1 VLPNDKRS
9 RTLRMKRM
17 RSRRAVF
24 LLGLAAALSIGI
36 LLRLSTYRQLQDG
49 ARTRA
54 VSDDDY
60 YHLRRARFAV
70 AHFPR
75 TILFDP
81 LMNFPAGGVAI
92 WPPLFDLALALPSRM
107 LHGPDASGP
116 AVEHEAAWVPLFF
129 AAGSIAL
136 AGLLARRLYGA
147 AAGAA
152 ASLFVAVSP
161 GHLLWSQYG
170 HVEQHVAES
179 FFGLAALF
187 SFAVSR
193 ENPDSPRNALR
204 EAAAGVV
211 LALAVLAWQGAVYW
225 GAIFALALFLE
236 ALLTRRSVFRA
247 AALTLGGAA
256 VIVGVATAA
265 WTRGVPMPFTYVSFG
280 FFQPLFLVAVAAG
293 TVLLDT
299 IVGLTRRPHPRNG
312 LLLRGA
318 FLAAALAAVVPF
330 AGDLARS
337 FAGGIG
343 YVAGRTREASG
354 HGGYV
359 SYPTAWLKGIF
370 EARPLFADGP
380 ALPAR
385 HLSLAHFFTPVA
397 FIVWARRALARRWLS
412 PKGIILRGVFLAAA
426 LAAVVPFAPDLV
438 RSFAG
443 GVGYVAGR
451 TQEASG
457 QGGYVSYPTAWL
469 KGIFE
474 ARPLFADGPS
484 LPTRHL
490 SLALF
495 FTPFAIFLWARRAL
509 TRKRGSGLHVA
520 LVVWGAVTLFLA
532 LSQRVNEYYAVPL
545 CALALV
551 EAARRASSWIRTWSP
566 PRRRPPR
573 ARVAVL
579 VGLVLA
585 LPMAAGVVEEVRSD
599 HVAGSDL
606 FATLGWM
613 RRAIPRR
620 VDPYDPRLLGPRPGE
635 AIPPDTRSVLA
646 PWSLG
651 HLILYEAELPVAAN
665 NFGYGFLDSIR
676 FFLASTEEEA
686 LAIANAHRARWILA
700 ADLVPRMNDY
710 ALYLNRPPLLKQGP
724 NGLVPESAYFKTM
737 QSRLYDF
744 DGKGGDS
751 FGFLVEPV
759 KSFRLVFASRTGT
772 MRGGRFVARWKVFE
786 TTPELSLTADRSR
799 TTPPAPAGARE
810 ASPPSR
816 PPS

>member
-1 VLPNDKRS
+1 VLLNDKRT
-9 RTLRMKRM
+9 RAFRMKRM
-17 RSRRAVF
+17 RPRRAVF
-24 LLGLAAALSIGI
+24 LLGLAAALSIGT

-81 LMNFPAGGVAI
+81 LMNFPAGGVSI
-92 WPPLFDLALALPSRM
+92 WPPLFDLALAAPSRV
-107 LHGPDASGP
+107 LHGSDAAGP
-116 AVEHEAAWVPLFF
+116 AVEREAAWVPLFF

-136 AGLLARRLYGA
+136 AGFLARRLHGP

-152 ASLFVAVSP
+152 AAFFVAVSP

-187 SFAVSR
+187 SFVVSR
-193 ENPDSPRNALR
+193 EDPGRLHNARR
-204 EAAAGVV
+204 EAAAGVM

-236 ALLTRRSVFRA
+236 ALLTQSSVFRA
-247 AALTLGGAA
+247 AALTLGVAA
-256 VIVGVATAA
+256 VIVGAATAA
-265 WTRGVPMPFTYVSFG
+265 WTHGVPMPFTYVSFG
-280 FFQPLFLVAVAAG
+280 LFQPLFLAALAAG

-299 IVGLTRRPHPRNG
+299 MACLKRRCLSPKG
-312 LLLRGA
+312 ILLRGV
-318 FLAAALAAVVPF
+318 FLAVVLAGVVPS
-330 AGDLARS
+330 ASDLVRS

-343 YVAGRTREASG
+343 YVAGRT
-354 HGGYV
+354 
-359 SYPTAWLKGIF
+359 K
-370 EARPLFADGP
+370 
-380 ALPAR
+380 
-385 HLSLAHFFTPVA
+385 
-397 FIVWARRALARRWLS
+397 
-412 PKGIILRGVFLAAA
+412 
-426 LAAVVPFAPDLV
+426 
-438 RSFAG
+438 
-443 GVGYVAGR
+443 
-451 TQEASG
+451 EASG

-474 ARPLFADGPS
+474 ARPLFADGLAYPA
-484 LPTRHL
+484 RHL

-495 FTPFAIFLWARRAL
+495 FTPVAIIVWARRAL
-509 TRKRGSGLHVA
+509 ARRRTGVHAA
-520 LVVWGAVTLFLA
+520 LAVWGAVTLFLA
-532 LSQRVNEYYAVPL
+532 ISQRVNEYYAVPL

-551 EAARRASSWIRTWSP
+551 EAARRGAAWVRRWSP
-566 PRRRPPR
+566 PRRRPAR
-573 ARVAVL
+573 ARVAGL

-620 VDPYDPRLLGPRPGE
+620 VDPYDPRLLGRRPE
-635 AIPPDTRSVLA
+635 AVIPPDTRAVLA

-651 HLILYEAELPVAAN
+651 HLLLYEAELPVVAN

-676 FFLASTEEEA
+676 FFLASSEEDA
-686 LAIANAHRARWILA
+686 LAIASAHRARWILA

-710 ALYLNRPPLLKQGP
+710 AHYLNRPPLLRQTP
-724 NGLVPESAYFKTM
+724 NGLYPEGAYFQTM

-744 DGKGGDS
+744 DGRGGDS
-751 FGFLVEPV
+751 SGFIVEPL
-759 KSFRLVFASRTGT
+759 KSFRLVYASRTGT

-786 TTPELSLTADRSR
+786 VTP
-799 TTPPAPAGARE
+799 
-810 ASPPSR
+810 
-816 PPS
+816 

>member
-1 VLPNDKRS
+1 
-9 RTLRMKRM
+9 MKRM
-17 RSRRAVF
+17 RPRRAVF
-24 LLGLAAALSIGI
+24 LLGLAAALSIGT

-70 AHFPR
+70 KHFPR

-81 LMNFPAGGVAI
+81 LMNFPAGGVSI
-92 WPPLFDLALALPSRM
+92 WPPLFDLALASPSRV
-107 LHGPDASGP
+107 LHGPDAAGP
-116 AVEHEAAWVPLFF
+116 AVEREAAWVPLFF

-136 AGLLARRLYGA
+136 AGFLARRLYGA
-147 AAGAA
+147 AAGVAA
-152 ASLFVAVSP
+152 ALFLAVSP

-187 SFAVSR
+187 SFVASR
-193 ENPDSPRNALR
+193 ENPGRPGNARR
-204 EAAAGVV
+204 EAAAGLV

-236 ALLTRRSVFRA
+236 ALLTQRSVFRA
-247 AALTLGGAA
+247 AALILGGAA
-256 VIVGVATAA
+256 VVVGAATAA

-280 FFQPLFLVAVAAG
+280 FFQPIFLVALAAG
-293 TVLLDT
+293 TVFLDT
-299 IVGLTRRPHPRNG
+299 IACLARRCLPPKG
-312 LLLRGA
+312 ILLRGA
-318 FLAAALAAVVPF
+318 FLAAALAAVVPNAF
-330 AGDLARS
+330 DLVRS

-343 YVAGRTREASG
+343 YVAGRTQEASG

-385 HLSLAHFFTPVA
+385 HLSLALFFTPVA
-397 FIVWARRALARRWLS
+397 IVVWARRALARR
-412 PKGIILRGVFLAAA
+412 RTGVHA
-426 LAAVVPFAPDLV
+426 
-438 RSFAG
+438 
-443 GVGYVAGR
+443 
-451 TQEASG
+451 
-457 QGGYVSYPTAWL
+457 
-469 KGIFE
+469 
-474 ARPLFADGPS
+474 
-484 LPTRHL
+484 
-490 SLALF
+490 
-495 FTPFAIFLWARRAL
+495 
-509 TRKRGSGLHVA
+509 A

-545 CALALV
+545 CALALI
-551 EAARRASSWIRTWSP
+551 EAARRAAAWVRTWSP

-573 ARVAVL
+573 ARVAAL

-599 HVAGSDL
+599 HMAGSDL

-620 VDPYDPRLLGPRPGE
+620 VDPYDPRLLGSRPDE
-635 AIPPDTRSVLA
+635 VIPPDTRAVLA

-651 HLILYEAELPVAAN
+651 HLLLYEAELPVVAN

-676 FFLASTEEEA
+676 FFLASSEEEA
-686 LAIANAHRARWILA
+686 LAIARAHRARWILA

-710 ALYLNRPPLLKQGP
+710 ALYLNRPPLLRQTP
-724 NGLVPESAYFKTM
+724 NGLVPESAYFETM

-751 FGFLVEPV
+751 SGFLVEPL

-786 TTPELSLTADRSR
+786 TTP
-799 TTPPAPAGARE
+799 
-810 ASPPSR
+810 
-816 PPS
+816 

>member
-1 VLPNDKRS
+1 MIS
-9 RTLRMKRM
+9 GAETFIMKRM

-24 LLGLAAALSIGI
+24 LLGLAAALSIGT
-36 LLRLSTYRQLQDG
+36 LLRLSTWRQLQDG

-81 LMNFPAGGVAI
+81 LMNFPAGGVSI
-92 WPPLFDLALALPSRM
+92 WPPLFDLALAAPSRL
-107 LHGPDASGP
+107 LHGPDAAGP
-116 AVEHEAAWVPLFF
+116 AVEREAAWVPLLF
-129 AAGSIAL
+129 AAGSIVL
-136 AGLLARRLYGA
+136 AGLLARRLHGA

-152 ASLFVAVSP
+152 AALFVAVSP
-161 GHLLWSQYG
+161 AHLLWSQYG

-179 FFGLAALF
+179 FFGLAALLAF
-187 SFAVSR
+187 IVSR
-193 ENPDSPRNALR
+193 EKTDSPGNARR

-211 LALAVLAWQGAVYW
+211 LALAVLAWQGAIYW

-247 AALTLGGAA
+247 CALTLGIAAALVGA
-256 VIVGVATAA
+256 ATAA
-265 WTRGVPMPFTYVSFG
+265 WTRGLPTPFTYVSFG
-280 FFQPLFLVAVAAG
+280 FFQPLFLAALAGG
-293 TVLLDT
+293 TALLDT
-299 IVGLTRRPHPRNG
+299 ALCLARRCLPRTG

-318 FLAAALAAVVPF
+318 FLAAALAAVLPF
-330 AGDLARS
+330 SGDLLKS

-343 YVAGRTREASG
+343 YVAGA
-354 HGGYV
+354 
-359 SYPTAWLKGIF
+359 
-370 EARPLFADGP
+370 
-380 ALPAR
+380 
-385 HLSLAHFFTPVA
+385 
-397 FIVWARRALARRWLS
+397 
-412 PKGIILRGVFLAAA
+412 
-426 LAAVVPFAPDLV
+426 
-438 RSFAG
+438 
-443 GVGYVAGR
+443 

-457 QGGYVSYPTAWL
+457 RGGYVSYPTAWL

-484 LPTRHL
+484 LPARHL

-495 FTPFAIFLWARRAL
+495 FTPVAIVVWARRAF
-509 TRKRGSGLHVA
+509 TRRRTGVHAVLA
-520 LVVWGAVTLFLA
+520 VWGAVTLFLA

-545 CALALV
+545 CALALI
-551 EAARRASSWIRTWSP
+551 EAARRAAAWIRTWSP

-573 ARVAVL
+573 ARVAAL

-585 LPMAAGVVEEVRSD
+585 LPMGAGIVEEVRTN

-613 RRAIPRR
+613 RRSIPRR
-620 VDPYDPRLLGPRPGE
+620 LDPYDPRLLGPRPDS
-635 AIPPDTRSVLA
+635 AIPPDTSAVLA

-651 HLILYEAELPVAAN
+651 HLLLYEAELPVVAN

-676 FFLASTEEEA
+676 FFLASSEEEA
-686 LAIANAHRARWILA
+686 LAIARAHRARWVLA

-710 ALYLNRPPLLKQGP
+710 ALYLNRPPLLRQTP
-724 NGLVPESAYFKTM
+724 NGLAPESAYFETM

-744 DGKGGDS
+744 DGKGGDAS
-751 FGFLVEPV
+751 GFFVESL

-786 TTPELSLTADRSR
+786 IKP
-799 TTPPAPAGARE
+799 
-810 ASPPSR
+810 
-816 PPS
+816 

>member
-1 VLPNDKRS
+1 
-9 RTLRMKRM
+9 MKRM

-92 WPPLFDLALALPSRM
+92 WPPLFDLALALPSRL

-116 AVEHEAAWVPLFF
+116 AVEREAAWVPLFF

-152 ASLFVAVSP
+152 AALFVAVSP

-193 ENPDSPRNALR
+193 EDPDSPRNALR

-236 ALLTRRSVFRA
+236 LLLMRRSVFRA
-247 AALTLGGAA
+247 AALTLGGAGL
-256 VIVGVATAA
+256 IVGAATAA

-280 FFQPLFLVAVAAG
+280 FFQPLFLVALAAG

-299 IVGLTRRPHPRNG
+299 IVCVARRCLPRHG
-312 LLLRGA
+312 LLIRAA

-385 HLSLAHFFTPVA
+385 HLSLALFFTPVA
-397 FIVWARRALARRWLS
+397 IVAWARRARGRRRTGVHAVLA
-412 PKGIILRGVFLAAA
+412 
-426 LAAVVPFAPDLV
+426 
-438 RSFAG
+438 
-443 GVGYVAGR
+443 
-451 TQEASG
+451 
-457 QGGYVSYPTAWL
+457 
-469 KGIFE
+469 
-474 ARPLFADGPS
+474 
-484 LPTRHL
+484 
-490 SLALF
+490 
-495 FTPFAIFLWARRAL
+495 
-509 TRKRGSGLHVA
+509 
-520 LVVWGAVTLFLA
+520 VWGAVTLFLA

-551 EAARRASSWIRTWSP
+551 EAARRAAAWIRTWSP
-566 PRRRPPR
+566 LRRRPPR
-573 ARVAVL
+573 ARVALL

-613 RRAIPRR
+613 RRALPRR
-620 VDPYDPRLLGPRPGE
+620 VDPYDPRLLGPRPDE
-635 AIPPDTRSVLA
+635 VIPPDTRAVLA

-651 HLILYEAELPVAAN
+651 HLLLYEAELPVVAN
-665 NFGYGFLDSIR
+665 NFGYGFLDSVR
-676 FFLASTEEEA
+676 FFLASSEDEA
-686 LAIANAHRARWILA
+686 LAIARAHRARWILA

-710 ALYLNRPPLLKQGP
+710 ALYLNRPPLLKQSP
-724 NGLVPESAYFKTM
+724 NGLVPEGAYFETM

-751 FGFLVEPV
+751 LGFLVEPV

-786 TTPELSLTADRSR
+786 TAPELPLTGDRSR
-799 TTPPAPAGARE
+799 TTPPAPVGARE

-816 PPS
+816 RPS

>member
-1 VLPNDKRS
+1 
-9 RTLRMKRM
+9 MKRM

-81 LMNFPAGGVAI
+81 LMNFPTGGVAI
-92 WPPLFDLALALPSRM
+92 WPPLFDLALALPSRL

-116 AVEHEAAWVPLFF
+116 AVEREAAWVPLFF

-152 ASLFVAVSP
+152 AALFVAVSP

-193 ENPDSPRNALR
+193 EDPDSPRNALR

-236 ALLTRRSVFRA
+236 LLLMRRSVFRA

-256 VIVGVATAA
+256 VIVGAATAA

-280 FFQPLFLVAVAAG
+280 FFQPLFLVALAAG

-299 IVGLTRRPHPRNG
+299 IAGLTRRPLPRNG
-312 LLLRGA
+312 LLIRAA
-318 FLAAALAAVVPF
+318 FLAAAVAAVLPF

-337 FAGGIG
+337 FAEGIG

-385 HLSLAHFFTPVA
+385 HLSLALFFTPVA
-397 FIVWARRALARRWLS
+397 IIV
-412 PKGIILRGVFLAAA
+412 
-426 LAAVVPFAPDLV
+426 
-438 RSFAG
+438 
-443 GVGYVAGR
+443 
-451 TQEASG
+451 
-457 QGGYVSYPTAWL
+457 
-469 KGIFE
+469 
-474 ARPLFADGPS
+474 
-484 LPTRHL
+484 
-490 SLALF
+490 
-495 FTPFAIFLWARRAL
+495 WARRAL
-509 TRKRGSGLHVA
+509 TRKRAPGVYVA
-520 LVVWGAVTLFLA
+520 LAVWGAVTLFLA

-551 EAARRASSWIRTWSP
+551 EAARRAAAWIRTWSP
-566 PRRRPPR
+566 SRRRPPR

-585 LPMAAGVVEEVRSD
+585 LPMAAGLVEEVRSD

-620 VDPYDPRLLGPRPGE
+620 VDPYDPRLLGPRPDE
-635 AIPPDTRSVLA
+635 SIPPDTRSVLA

-651 HLILYEAELPVAAN
+651 HLLLYEAELPVAAN

-686 LAIANAHRARWILA
+686 LAIANAHHARWILA

-724 NGLVPESAYFKTM
+724 NGPVPESAYFQTM

-799 TTPPAPAGARE
+799 TTPPAPVGARE
-810 ASPPSR
+810 ASRPNR

>member
-1 VLPNDKRS
+1 MIS
-9 RTLRMKRM
+9 GAGTFRMKRM

-36 LLRLSTYRQLQDG
+36 LLRLATYRELHDG

-70 AHFPR
+70 RHFPR

-81 LMNFPAGGVAI
+81 LMNFPAGGVSI
-92 WPPLFDLALALPSRM
+92 WPPLFDLALASPSLV

-116 AVEHEAAWVPLFF
+116 AVERDAAWVPLFF
-129 AAGSIAL
+129 AAGTIAL
-136 AGLLARRLYGA
+136 AGLLGRRLYGPA
-147 AAGAA
+147 GGAA
-152 ASLFVAVSP
+152 AALFLAVSP

-179 FFGLAALF
+179 FFGLAALY
-187 SFAVSR
+187 SFLVSR
-193 ENPDSPRNALR
+193 EKPDSLRNSRR
-204 EAAAGVV
+204 EAAAGLV

-247 AALTLGGAA
+247 AALALGGAA
-256 VIVGVATAA
+256 VIVGAATAA

-280 FFQPLFLVAVAAG
+280 FFQPLFLAAMAAG

-299 IVGLTRRPHPRNG
+299 IAGLLRRSLDRRG

-318 FLAAALAAVVPF
+318 FVVAALAAVLPF
-330 AGDLARS
+330 ASELLRS
-337 FAGGIG
+337 FSGGI
-343 YVAGRTREASG
+343 
-354 HGGYV
+354 
-359 SYPTAWLKGIF
+359 
-370 EARPLFADGP
+370 
-380 ALPAR
+380 
-385 HLSLAHFFTPVA
+385 
-397 FIVWARRALARRWLS
+397 
-412 PKGIILRGVFLAAA
+412 
-426 LAAVVPFAPDLV
+426 
-438 RSFAG
+438 
-443 GVGYVAGR
+443 GYVAGR

-457 QGGYVSYPTAWL
+457 PGGYVSYPTAWL

-484 LPTRHL
+484 YPARHL

-495 FTPFAIFLWARRAL
+495 FTPVAILVWARRAH
-509 TRKRGSGLHVA
+509 TRRAPGIHATLA
-520 LVVWGAVTLFLA
+520 VWGAVTLFLA

-551 EAARRASSWIRTWSP
+551 EAARRAAAWIRKWSP
-566 PRRRPPR
+566 SNRRPPR
-573 ARVAVL
+573 ARVAAL

-585 LPMAAGVVEEVRSD
+585 LPMAAGVVEEVRST

-606 FATLGWM
+606 YATLDWM
-613 RRAIPRR
+613 RRAIPHRL
-620 VDPYDPRLLGPRPGE
+620 DPYDPRLLGPRPEE
-635 AIPPDTRSVLA
+635 AVPPDTRAVLA

-651 HLILYEAELPVAAN
+651 HLLLYEAELPVVAN
-665 NFGYGFLDSIR
+665 NFGYGFLDSVR
-676 FFLASTEEEA
+676 FFLAPTEEEA
-686 LAIANAHRARWILA
+686 LAIARAHHARWILA

-710 ALYLNRPPLLKQGP
+710 ALYLDRRPLLRATP
-724 NGLVPESAYFKTM
+724 NGLVPEGAYFETM

-744 DGKGGDS
+744 DGRGGDAGT
-751 FGFLVEPV
+751 FAVEPL
-759 KSFRLVFASRTGT
+759 KSFRLAYASRTGT

-786 TTPELSLTADRSR
+786 IVP
-799 TTPPAPAGARE
+799 
-810 ASPPSR
+810 
-816 PPS
+816 

>member
-1 VLPNDKRS
+1 
-9 RTLRMKRM
+9 MKRM

-24 LLGLAAALSIGI
+24 LLGLVAALSIGV
-36 LLRLSTYRQLQDG
+36 LLRLSTYRQLHDG
-49 ARTRA
+49 VRTRA

-81 LMNFPAGGVAI
+81 LMNFPAGGVSI
-92 WPPLFDLALALPSRM
+92 WPPLFDLALAAPSRL

-116 AVEHEAAWVPLFF
+116 AVEREAAWVPLLF
-129 AAGSIAL
+129 AAGSIVL
-136 AGLLARRLYGA
+136 AGLLGRRLYGA

-152 ASLFVAVSP
+152 AALFVAVSP

-193 ENPDSPRNALR
+193 EDPGSRRNARR
-204 EAAAGVV
+204 EAAAGAV
-211 LALAVLAWQGAVYW
+211 LALAVLAWQGAIYW

-247 AALTLGGAA
+247 AALTLGVAAIVVGAA
-256 VIVGVATAA
+256 TAF
-265 WTRGVPMPFTYVSFG
+265 WTHRVPMPFTYVSFG
-280 FFQPLFLVAVAAG
+280 FFQPLFLAALCAG

-299 IVGLTRRPHPRNG
+299 IVC
-312 LLLRGA
+312 
-318 FLAAALAAVVPF
+318 
-330 AGDLARS
+330 
-337 FAGGIG
+337 
-343 YVAGRTREASG
+343 
-354 HGGYV
+354 
-359 SYPTAWLKGIF
+359 
-370 EARPLFADGP
+370 
-380 ALPAR
+380 
-385 HLSLAHFFTPVA
+385 
-397 FIVWARRALARRWLS
+397 LARRCLP
-412 PKGIILRGVFLAAA
+412 PKSIIFRGVFLAAA
-426 LAAVVPFAPDLV
+426 LAAVVPFASDLV

-484 LPTRHL
+484 LPARHL

-495 FTPFAIFLWARRAL
+495 FTPVAIVLWARRAL
-509 TRKRGSGLHVA
+509 VRRRTGVHVA
-520 LVVWGAVTLFLA
+520 LAVWGAVTLFLA

-551 EAARRASSWIRTWSP
+551 EAARRAAAWIRRWSP
-566 PRRRPPR
+566 VRRRPPR
-573 ARVAVL
+573 ARVAAL

-585 LPMAAGVVEEVRSD
+585 LPMAAGVVEEVRSE

-606 FATLGWM
+606 FATLAWM
-613 RRAIPRR
+613 HGAIPRR
-620 VDPYDPRLLGPRPGE
+620 LDPYDPRLLGPRPGE
-635 AIPPDTRSVLA
+635 AIPLDARAVLA
-646 PWSLG
+646 PWALG
-651 HLILYEAELPVAAN
+651 HLILYEAELPVVAN

-676 FFLASTEEEA
+676 FFLAPSEEEA
-686 LAIANAHRARWILA
+686 LAIARAHRARWVLA

-710 ALYLNRPPLLKQGP
+710 AGYLNRPPLLRQTP
-724 NGLVPESAYFKTM
+724 SGLYPEAAYFQTM

-744 DGKGGDS
+744 DGRGGDS
-751 FGFLVEPV
+751 SDFVVEPL
-759 KSFRLVFASRTGT
+759 KSFRLVYASRTGT

-786 TTPELSLTADRSR
+786 ITP
-799 TTPPAPAGARE
+799 
-810 ASPPSR
+810 
-816 PPS
+816 